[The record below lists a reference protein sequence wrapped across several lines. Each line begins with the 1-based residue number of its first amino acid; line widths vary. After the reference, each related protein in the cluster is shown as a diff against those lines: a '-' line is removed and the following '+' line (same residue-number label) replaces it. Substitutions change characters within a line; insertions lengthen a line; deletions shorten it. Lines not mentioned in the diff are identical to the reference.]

1 MLHFTLGMRKD
12 STTETKTVKKVPQ
25 KIVATS
31 FFEGVEKLLEVWFTR
46 EDGDIES
53 GDLRKIPM

>member
-12 STTETKTVKKVPQ
+12 STTETTVKKVPP